1 MMDAEIKRKNRPK
14 LSPEEEKVLVEERQ
28 TQILKKLDQLE
39 ALGIETMTE
48 EKKAQIKELLKNG
61 DSEQL

>member
-1 MMDAEIKRKNRPK
+1 MMDAEIKRKNKPK

-28 TQILKKLDQLE
+28 VQILEKLDQLE

-61 DSEQL
+61 DSE